1 MRKNAATVASLAI
14 MRPDLEMM
22 RLLFLPDA
30 LRTTTV
36 LMGLLLLAFGLIRR
50 RPLQG
55 FLAAMAWIVAY
66 EAAWQLT
73 AYCID
78 GRPLGWPIVPA
89 AVAALAISLFAGV
102 AVDLRWLLLTAGLW
116 LVWIV
121 SGYHYNMPWAVPFDW
136 WGELMNEATKIAWG
150 MAYLWPL
157 LRSRKAEI
165 WLGLPAPV
173 AWGLVTAAVGG
184 LAVAMGS

>member
-1 MRKNAATVASLAI
+1 MASLAI
-14 MRPDLEMM
+14 MRPDLDMM

-30 LRTTTV
+30 IRTTTV
-36 LMGLLLLAFGLIRR
+36 VMGLLLLGFGLIRR

-73 AYCID
+73 AYLVS

-102 AVDLRWLLLTAGLW
+102 AVELRWLLLTAGLW
-116 LVWIV
+116 LAWILT
-121 SGYHYNMPWAVPFDW
+121 GYHWNMPWAVPFDW
-136 WGELMNEATKIAWG
+136 WGETMNEATKIAWG

-165 WLGLPAPV
+165 WLGLPRPV
-173 AWGLVTAAVGG
+173 AWALVTAAVGG

>member
-1 MRKNAATVASLAI
+1 

-30 LRTTTV
+30 IRTTTV
-36 LMGLLLLAFGLIRR
+36 VMGLLLLGFGLIRR

-73 AYCID
+73 AYLVD

-89 AVAALAISLFAGV
+89 AVAALAISALAPTHRRT
-102 AVDLRWLLLTAGLW
+102 LAGLD
-116 LVWIV
+116 L
-121 SGYHYNMPWAVPFDW
+121 DR
-136 WGELMNEATKIAWG
+136 L
-150 MAYLWPL
+150 PL
-157 LRSRKAEI
+157 EHA
-165 WLGLPAPV
+165 LGCAL
-173 AWGLVTAAVGG
+173 
-184 LAVAMGS
+184 